1 MFIIVSPV
9 LQTPPT
15 KYRESDRWDLMNV
28 LLGKIHGE
36 NMAHDKNPIRT
47 LMSPYAANIIAFG
60 IDGIVINMPRGEF
73 HLHCTHLGLW
83 ESFFGKWSQ
92 WNKTSWM
99 PWIIRTASWE
109 KKNSI
114 QITLNL
120 WRMTVCKGKRRD
132 HRGHSNLQYF
142 FYAFCLHSLCLFFL
156 Q

>member
-73 HLHCTHLGLW
+73 HLHCAHLGLC
-83 ESFFGKWSQ
+83 ERFFGKWSQ

-109 KKNSI
+109 KNSI

-120 WRMTVCKGKRRD
+120 WRMTVCKGKRK
-132 HRGHSNLQYF
+132 GHLGHLNLHYF
-142 FYAFCLHSLCLFFL
+142 FYAFCLHSLCFVFL